1 MPSAVDAAALIG
13 PTSVREI
20 TTDLEPISP
29 VQNVQAATWTS
40 FLSRSAASSGASSLS
55 TAPCISKSAA
65 TAGHPNSRANTTIL
79 IAVSVPEAGGADT
92 RVCRVEAALKTA
104 SAAPAQSRDR
114 QGADPSLCK
123 AWRLQL
129 VVGLGP
135 LPDGRGS
142 VLSYFQGSPGAG
154 LKTPTEARNCGS
166 L

>member
-79 IAVSVPEAGGADT
+79 IAVSVHEDDVAHALA
-92 RVCRVEAALKTA
+92 CRCGLQ
-104 SAAPAQSRDR
+104 PAV
-114 QGADPSLCK
+114 PSG
-123 AWRLQL
+123 W
-129 VVGLGP
+129 
-135 LPDGRGS
+135 
-142 VLSYFQGSPGAG
+142 FFPGAG
-154 LKTPTEARNCGS
+154 CGLKPTPAR
-166 L
+166 